1 MGATAVNDGPHTME
15 PCRNDVVPAG
25 TWSSW
30 TAGYH
35 YCKKRDCF
43 RRWGKHQ
50 TIHAVAVNKSMD
62 AIVSVE
68 SSTLAQED
76 LAGSA

>member
-1 MGATAVNDGPHTME
+1 MVPVQWSHARGRC
-15 PCRNDVVPAG
+15 PCGNVVEEDR
-25 TWSSW
+25 W

-35 YCKKRDCF
+35 YCKNRDCF

-50 TIHAVAVNKSMD
+50 TIHAVVVNKSMD

-68 SSTLAQED
+68 S
-76 LAGSA
+76 

>member
-1 MGATAVNDGPHTME
+1 MQE
-15 PCRNDVVPAG
+15 RRCPCGNVVEEDR
-25 TWSSW
+25 W

-76 LAGSA
+76 LARSA